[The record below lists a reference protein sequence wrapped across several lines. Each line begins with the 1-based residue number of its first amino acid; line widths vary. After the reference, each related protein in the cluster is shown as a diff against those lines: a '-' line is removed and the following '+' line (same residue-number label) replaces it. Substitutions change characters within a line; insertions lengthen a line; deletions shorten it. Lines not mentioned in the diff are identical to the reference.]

1 MHSRFNFFFFLF
13 YFKKLTLI
21 SSTNIYDDDNL
32 TIENLPENPPLLIF
46 TSTIEDGS
54 LVENDN
60 GKNSFIM
67 TKKLH
72 NGVNK
77 NKDVQNKIFVSYNNE
92 GGRYNSLRN
101 VVKKGAFSVIG
112 KLIAEGQT
120 YVAMSQAP
128 SLDKL
133 QIVNSDYSQLEIP
146 RAALE
151 EYKRLEIVNRNGLQS
166 LM

>member
-1 MHSRFNFFFFLF
+1 
-13 YFKKLTLI
+13 LI

-92 GGRYNSLRN
+92 GGCYNSLRN
-101 VVKKGAFSVIG
+101 VVKKEPF
-112 KLIAEGQT
+112 L
-120 YVAMSQAP
+120 
-128 SLDKL
+128 L
-133 QIVNSDYSQLEIP
+133 LE
-146 RAALE
+146 
-151 EYKRLEIVNRNGLQS
+151 N
-166 LM
+166 